1 MGGQHI
7 FTFFKEEIMKKSLGI
22 LVLVTLAISLCL
34 TAVAQDI
41 DEQKLGG
48 KELDEALDTWFN
60 NYVRYIITDGEKN
73 QWKALTTQ
81 QDKLA
86 FIEFF
91 WQLRDQTPETPENE
105 YRKEYMRRW
114 AYVQRNFTAGKPGWK
129 TDRGRIYLM
138 LGEPSQ
144 REQNPFGRNSSERP
158 SETWYYNNVQ
168 NQNLDAQISIA
179 FVDFLGYGDY
189 EIVSNLD
196 QTARFDSA
204 FGISFNALDAYALR
218 RAGEVREETGP
229 DDIISTMWDEAKI
242 RHPEQL
248 SMKLFDLQRELREVA
263 KVPKL
268 MIRPIKEKVQTHIV
282 SGNFSFAMNA
292 GVYKGAAGR
301 AFIPVTLAIPLGKV
315 SYSYDNSTRLYKINA
330 FARIRSEK
338 DFKSHEE
345 ELQIKVPVN
354 PEVNNKPESIGNY
367 LYQFS
372 FMLPPGEYDL
382 QVTLR
387 DQIAQTVGYLKK
399 KVVVDNF
406 DNQGL
411 QISDIQVADLIAPVP
426 ENASIN
432 DRMARPF
439 QFSNRKVI
447 PNVKA
452 EIPVAQDN
460 FYLYWHV
467 YNFGLDPETGNGKLK
482 LRYFLYRD
490 GKLFSKTPE
499 STIQKKFSAKASIET
514 KFVTGAFG
522 PGDYKV
528 VAAIEDTVSGEKLR
542 GEVYFKI
549 LPPAMK
555 ME

>member
-1 MGGQHI
+1 
-7 FTFFKEEIMKKSLGI
+7 MKKFSGLFVLFTLLLTLSLS
-22 LVLVTLAISLCL
+22 AS
-34 TAVAQDI
+34 AQEI
-41 DEQKLGG
+41 NQQKLGG
-48 KELDEALDTWFN
+48 EELDKALDTWFN
-60 NYVRYIITDGEKN
+60 NYVRYIITEGEKN
-73 QWKALTTQ
+73 QWKALKTQ

-91 WQLRDQTPETPENE
+91 WQLRDQDPKTEENE

-114 AYVQRNFTAGKPGWK
+114 AYVNKNFTAGKPGWK

-144 REQNPFGRNSSERP
+144 KETNPFGRNASERP
-158 SETWYYNNVQ
+158 SETWYYNNLQ
-168 NQNLDAQISIA
+168 NQNLDAQISIS

-196 QTARFDSA
+196 QTARFNSA

-218 RAGEVREETGP
+218 RAGEIREETGP
-229 DDIISTMWDEAKI
+229 TDIISTMWDEAKI

-248 SMKLFDLQRELREVA
+248 SMRLFDLQRELREVA
-263 KVPKL
+263 KVPQL

-282 SGNFSFAMNA
+282 SGNFNFGINA
-292 GVYKGAAGR
+292 GIYKGGAGR
-301 AFIPVTLAIPLGKV
+301 AFVPVTVAIPLGKV
-315 SYSYDNSTRLYKINA
+315 SYNYDNSTRLYKINA
-330 FARIRSEK
+330 FARIRSEQE
-338 DFKSHEE
+338 FKSHEE
-345 ELQIKVPVN
+345 KLQIKVPVN
-354 PEVNNKPESIGNY
+354 PEENNKPEAIGNY

-372 FMLPPGEYDL
+372 FLVPPGEYDL

-387 DQIAQTVGYLKK
+387 DEIAQTVGYIKK
-399 KVVVDNF
+399 KIIVDNF
-406 DNQGL
+406 DTKGL
-411 QISDIQVADLIAPVP
+411 QISDIQVADLITPIP
-426 ENASIN
+426 ENSSIN
-432 DRMARPF
+432 DAMARPF

-447 PNVKA
+447 PNVQA
-452 EIPVAQDN
+452 EIPVQQEN

-467 YNFGLDPETGNGKLK
+467 YNFAMEPETGLGKLK

-499 STIQKKFSAKASIET
+499 SLIQKKFADKTSIET

-528 VAAIEDTVSGEKLR
+528 VAAIEDVISGEKLR
-542 GEVYFKI
+542 GEVSFKI
-549 LPPAMK
+549 LPPVMK